1 MEMKTFRSPC
11 QHGGFTLVE
20 TVVAV
25 GLLIVIVL
33 FSTPL
38 LTNVTNFYN
47 EAIFRSNLKE
57 SAVIAQERILDDL
70 ISAKIVSLDAT
81 SSNPSVVF
89 TVPVEQNNGTQL
101 DFLDPNGDVYWGA
114 VEASG
119 PMVDTFADP
128 HRLTLRVLS
137 TGSISEEAVHTDLN
151 HDGDTLDTFLT
162 GSLALRTT
170 GGVESVFGQDRM
182 VLSQAGGVAFDM
194 DGDKIS
200 DPIFTIV
207 GETFVDSNGNGM
219 YDQGESFVDVNSN
232 STWDGYLRINML
244 TVGVDRSG
252 HGHQFYHRAN
262 IQLHYN

>member
-1 MEMKTFRSPC
+1 MDRKTFRSRC
-11 QHGGFTLVE
+11 QPGGFTLLE
-20 TVVAV
+20 TVIAV

-70 ISAKIVSLDAT
+70 ISAKIISLDAT
-81 SSNPSVVF
+81 GSNPSITF
-89 TVPVEQNNGTQL
+89 TVPVEQDNGTQV
-101 DFLDPNGDVYWGA
+101 DFLDPNGEVYWGA
-114 VEASG
+114 VEALG
-119 PMVDTFADP
+119 PKLDTLADP
-128 HRLTLRVLS
+128 HRLTLRISS
-137 TGSISEEAVHTDLN
+137 TGSISEAGVHTDLN

-170 GGVESVFGQDRM
+170 GGMESVFGQDRL

-200 DPIFTIV
+200 DPIFMIV

-219 YDQGESFVDVNSN
+219 YDQGESFVDANSN
-232 STWDGYLRINML
+232 STWDGYLRLNML

-252 HGHQFYHRAN
+252 HGHQFYYRAN